1 MGKERLLVA
10 YYSRTDNTK
19 KVAEKLAE
27 LLKCDIEQ
35 IIDKKNRKGII
46 GYIKSGRDSMLKKTT
61 DIVESK
67 VDFSQ
72 YDIVILA
79 TPVWASNMT
88 PAIRTYIQ
96 KYGNGFNKVAFVF
109 TQMGS
114 GYEKAEVSMGKL
126 LGKEPIASICINS
139 KDIKENNYEGKIGE
153 FINNIKNS
161 L

>member
-10 YYSRTDNTK
+10 YYSRTGNTK
-19 KVAEKLAE
+19 KVAERLAE
-27 LLKCDIEQ
+27 LLECDIEQ

-46 GYIKSGRDSMLKKTT
+46 GYIKSGRDSLLKKTT

-72 YDIVILA
+72 YDTIILA
-79 TPVWASNMT
+79 TPVWASNMP

-96 KYGNGFNKVAFVF
+96 KYGNNFNKVAFVY

-114 GYEKAEVSMGKL
+114 GYEKAEVSMKEL
-126 LGKEPIASICINS
+126 IGKEPIASICIIS
-139 KDIKENNYEGKIGE
+139 KDIKENKYEDKIVKLVSD
-153 FINNIKNS
+153 IKNTK
-161 L
+161 